1 MLRVIE
7 KRPRGIV
14 VSADTIKEVR
24 AYARKKQNLDENSVI
39 SLSKS
44 MSPRRRR
51 TFWGTSKSVYLVD
64 KV

>member
-1 MLRVIE
+1 MIQVIE

-24 AYARKKQNLDENSVI
+24 AYAKKKQNLDENSVF
-39 SLSKS
+39 SLSRS

-51 TFWGTSKSVYLVD
+51 VLWGTSKSVYLID
-64 KV
+64 KK